1 VIRIVHDRL
10 WHFVASALAFS
21 VLGRGGTSD
30 RGNMDQWPT
39 QNKWRQ
45 FLEDAHVRWH
55 FLDADDHSIKSPND
69 VAVRLSEHGGL
80 SDSRSQREV
89 HEMIELFEEKIRRA
103 A

>member
-1 VIRIVHDRL
+1 MDR
-10 WHFVASALAFS
+10 W
-21 VLGRGGTSD
+21 
-30 RGNMDQWPT
+30 QT

-55 FLDADDHSIKSPND
+55 FLNVEDSSIKNPND
-69 VAVRLSEHGGL
+69 IAVRLCEQGGL
-80 SDSRSQREV
+80 SDSRSRREV